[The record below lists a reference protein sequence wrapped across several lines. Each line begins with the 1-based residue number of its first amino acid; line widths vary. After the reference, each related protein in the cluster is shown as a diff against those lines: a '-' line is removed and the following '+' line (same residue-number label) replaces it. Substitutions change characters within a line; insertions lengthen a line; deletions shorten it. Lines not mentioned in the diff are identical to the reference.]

1 MGHGSSPVRFVMLPR
16 STGRVAHWY
25 CFLIDPFL
33 AAGGHCRLTK
43 GMYVGVR
50 NVDAESGEDNGRSG
64 KLGGADGNSWGF
76 CGGTDVGYK
85 C

>member
-1 MGHGSSPVRFVMLPR
+1 
-16 STGRVAHWY
+16 
-25 CFLIDPFL
+25 
-33 AAGGHCRLTK
+33 
-43 GMYVGVR
+43 MYVGVR